1 MARKSKV
8 QKINFFVRFW
18 HGELSL
24 PMSYWGVGLGI
35 GIVFGFSVGI
45 LIGILGMSEDAMWGF
60 FIPFQIYTVVGTWR
74 SADKYKGKKIWPILA
89 KISLVL
95 GVISNLAS
103 MITGV

>member
-1 MARKSKV
+1 MVVRKKSQNK
-8 QKINFFVRFW
+8 NFFVRFW
-18 HGELSL
+18 DGDLSL
-24 PMSYWGVGLGI
+24 PMSYWGVGVGI
-35 GIVFGFSVGI
+35 AIIFGFLVGVFTISV
-45 LIGILGMSEDAMWGF
+45 GMSEDAMWGF